1 VTGPAGGGGRVL
13 VAGARGGIG
22 AACVE
27 LLARGGTPVVGVDR
41 ADAASA
47 GPGGGPGGGA
57 GSGGASGGPGGGPDR
72 DEPTPGG
79 AARPEVHAVD
89 ITVPGGA
96 ERAVEL
102 AEATLGGLDGIVHA
116 VGMSGRRLGDGP
128 VTRCTDGA
136 WAEVLRVNLE
146 SAMRLL
152 RAGLPALERAGG
164 GAFVAIGSVL
174 AGTADRDFLTAAY
187 AASKGG
193 LASLVRA
200 AAMEVAAEGIRVNLV
215 AAGLVDTPMAS
226 RALLDEQIARRL
238 PQLQPLGGRA
248 VTAAEVAAAVAFLLS
263 PASGRTTGAVLPVD
277 GGWLLR

>member
-1 VTGPAGGGGRVL
+1 VTGRVL
-13 VAGARGGIG
+13 VAGALGGIG

-27 LLARGGTPVVGVDR
+27 LLARTGQRVVGVDR
-41 ADAASA
+41 AAANA
-47 GPGGGPGGGA
+47 GPGGAGGEPT
-57 GSGGASGGPGGGPDR
+57 GG
-72 DEPTPGG
+72 EPTPGHTPP
-79 AARPEVHAVD
+79 PEVHAVD
-89 ITVPGGA
+89 VTVPGGA

-102 AEATLGGLDGIVHA
+102 AAATLGGLDGIVHA

-128 VTRCTDGA
+128 VTRCADGA

-146 SAMRLL
+146 SAFRLM

-174 AGTADRDFLTAAY
+174 ADTADRDFLTAAY

-200 AAMEVAAEGIRVNLV
+200 AAMEVAAKGIRVNLV
-215 AAGLVDTPMAS
+215 AAGLTDTPMAS
-226 RALLDEQIARRL
+226 RALLDERIAGRL
-238 PQLQPLGGRA
+238 PELQPLGGRA

-263 PASGRTTGAVLPVD
+263 PASGRTTGTVLPVD